1 MAGPSRIIT
10 VNGLK
15 AACLHYMI
23 QRSPIEPLLDHLA
36 GSTAASERTLGTAE
50 ETDGENDM
58 KTGQAYPGPPCGCI
72 SLLPVSG
79 QLGNV
84 TNA

>member
-1 MAGPSRIIT
+1 MG
-10 VNGLK
+10 
-15 AACLHYMI
+15 
-23 QRSPIEPLLDHLA
+23 PLLDNFA
-36 GSTAASERTLGTAE
+36 GSIAASEETLGTAE
-50 ETDGENDM
+50 ETDCENDM
-58 KTGQAYPGPPCGCI
+58 KTRQAYPGPPCGCI